1 MRIKKLVLLA
11 KLVGVGIELVKNL
24 CYFFKFIQRLFP
36 PLKMIVMAL
45 LRFWTFCAN
54 TWVYG
59 ILLSHYLNLSI
70 AVTNNYIREAK
81 YRRLSQSR
89 FKF

>member
-45 LRFWTFCAN
+45 LRF
-54 TWVYG
+54 
-59 ILLSHYLNLSI
+59 
-70 AVTNNYIREAK
+70 
-81 YRRLSQSR
+81 
-89 FKF
+89 